1 MVRRRKKIDRERLQ
15 KDRADDMSKTCV
27 QNWRVCRAAAE
38 CGALQAELEK
48 LCEHSVPGGAEKQ
61 GLDPGTKRNHWRVF
75 NPTGT
80 AFISFKDR
88 LGFIA
93 KMNWD
98 GINFGGRERS

>member
-1 MVRRRKKIDRERLQ
+1 
-15 KDRADDMSKTCV
+15 MSKTCV

-48 LCEHSVPGGAEKQ
+48 QCEHKVPGGAEKQ
-61 GLDPGTKRNHWRVF
+61 ELDPGNKGNHWRVF
-75 NPTGT
+75 NLMGT
-80 AFISFKDR
+80 AFIIFKDH
-88 LGFIA
+88 LGFIM